1 MAGNR
6 KERNG
11 LRTKTI
17 LVVGGH
23 GYGNAGDEAQ
33 CAETLRLLAE
43 RYPGCQIRDLTPNPD
58 FSFGEHPRF
67 AHDYAPRVLLYNH
80 AGRHDWYKLNSRTRK
95 LGFLAV
101 SALLLLNA
109 HLVKR
114 NMKTWFLNARRAS
127 FLQQL
132 SQCSLLYFS
141 GGGYLTGATRS
152 RLWEGMVLC
161 RLAKTLGVPVAMS
174 GQTVGVWTGSFDRA
188 IARWGFRNVG
198 VIGLRDDE
206 DSPKALAEIGVLGDR
221 VMPTHDDALFC
232 EKSADRQVEGRYI
245 AVNFHYWGVGEK
257 ARKEILGKIHDAIAR
272 ARAATG
278 AEKAVFLAMHKS
290 DMKSFGDYQSAYQ
303 DEALHALSAVG
314 KFREI
319 RRAIADAE
327 LLVTMKHHP
336 IIFACGEGTPV
347 VALCW
352 SAYYL
357 HKNRGA
363 MGQYGVEK
371 CCVDF
376 AAEDWGERYGTAL
389 AKAMDRRW
397 FDAATQAHRKILE
410 ARKNEFMSRVDALLG
425 PERGNR
431 SGSEVLEGGD

>member
-1 MAGNR
+1 MKAGR
-6 KERNG
+6 KG

-17 LVVGGH
+17 LVVGGY

-43 RYPGCQIRDLTPNPD
+43 RYPDFQVRNLTPDPD
-58 FSFGEHPRF
+58 FSFAEHPGF

-80 AGRHDWYKLNSRTRK
+80 GGRFDWYKLTSACRRIAFLFVSCLVYANSW
-95 LGFLAV
+95 F
-101 SALLLLNA
+101 
-109 HLVKR
+109 VKR
-114 NMKTWFLNARRAS
+114 GLPTLFINARRAA
-127 FLQQL
+127 FLHQL
-132 SQCSLLYFS
+132 AQARLLYFC
-141 GGGYLTGATRS
+141 GGGYLTGATTS
-152 RLWEGMVLC
+152 RLWEGILLC
-161 RLAKTLGVPVAMS
+161 RLAKCFGVPVAMS
-174 GQTVGVWTGSFDRA
+174 GQTIGVWNGPLERKFA
-188 IARWGFRNVG
+188 HWGFKDVG

-206 DSPKALAEIGVLGDR
+206 DSLKALAEIGISGDHVLL
-221 VMPTHDDALFC
+221 THDDALFC